1 MSIISSLLI
10 PMLEKELAAL
20 EPIAQQAIINLVKGL
35 GHEVVAWAES
45 KLHID
50 IDGDGKIGK

>member
-1 MSIISSLLI
+1 MSILSALL
-10 PMLEKELAAL
+10 PLLEKELLTL
-20 EPIAQQAIINLVKGL
+20 EPIAQQAIIGIVKGL
-35 GHEVVAWAES
+35 GHEVIEWAET